1 MRGVA
6 LVAAL
11 ALAVPALAAFRD
23 PAPKLGAQSIL
34 QLPRPLP
41 APYTPRADADAAVEA
56 ALARSKKSGKPVML
70 DFGANWCLE
79 CRVFAGV
86 LALPDMRRYVAREFE
101 LVTIDIG
108 RFDRNLDIATRYGAT
123 VRAVPAV
130 LIVNART
137 GKARNPSTL
146 WLSGDTVGRKPQDM
160 ADWLAKWAN

>member
-1 MRGVA
+1 MA

-11 ALAVPALAAFRD
+11 ALAVPALAAMPD

-41 APYTPRADADAAVEA
+41 APYRPRADADAAVEA
-56 ALARSKKSGKPVML
+56 ALARAKKTGKPVML

-108 RFDRNLDIATRYGAT
+108 SFDRNLDIATRYGAK
-123 VRAVPAV
+123 VHAVPAV
-130 LIVNART
+130 LIVNAQT
-137 GKARNPSTL
+137 GKARNAQNL
-146 WLSGDTVGRKPQDM
+146 WLDRGVDQREPQDM